1 MPAPRKHTGFGAK
14 VWGKGDSGVT
24 RVMPHW
30 QLVQGCKIMRGSPYA
45 AGAAA
50 SSARNSISRMISP

>member
-1 MPAPRKHTGFGAK
+1 MPALCKHTSFGAK

-30 QLVQGCKIMRGSPYA
+30 QLVQGCKVMRGSPYA

-50 SSARNSISRMISP
+50 CSARNSISRMISP